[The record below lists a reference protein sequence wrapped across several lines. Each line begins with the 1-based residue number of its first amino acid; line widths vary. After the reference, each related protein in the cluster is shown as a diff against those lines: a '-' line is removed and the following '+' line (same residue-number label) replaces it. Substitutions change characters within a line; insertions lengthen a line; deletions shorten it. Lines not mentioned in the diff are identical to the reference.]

1 MSEFDAAVEEMVRMM
16 IPREKAIAAAR
27 LRFPEQAR
35 AADVVEADDAR
46 LEKAVV
52 ANADKQ
58 LRALGFRVI
67 NTSQPRHAKFLTP
80 GIADRIYFHR
90 ARGIGFWWEAKTA
103 TGEQSPAQK
112 DFQEDCTA
120 CGWPYVIGTDQV
132 LFAWMVDCGI
142 AVRGDDGLLY
152 TPSALERSA

>member
-1 MSEFDAAVEEMVRMM
+1 MS

-27 LRFPEQAR
+27 LRYPEQAR
-35 AADVVEADDAR
+35 AADTTEADVAR
-46 LEKAVV
+46 AEKAVV

-90 ARGIGFWWEAKTA
+90 ARGIGFWWEAKSA
-103 TGEQSPAQK
+103 TGEQSPAQC
-112 DFQEDCTA
+112 DFQEDCEA
-120 CGWPYVIGTDQV
+120 CGWPYICGTDQV
-132 LFAWMVDCGI
+132 LFAWMVEHGI
-142 AVRGDDGLLY
+142 AVRGDDGLLH
-152 TPSALERSA
+152 TPTMPTLERSA